1 MCEER
6 GGSVACDA
14 TFGTDP
20 LVMRA
25 DLIESHE
32 RLFFRIQPS
41 GQNILICCCCT
52 WSNGNL
58 PDRKMPISLK
68 KIAILLYFERPSN
81 KHNFFFCRHFN
92 KIN

>member
-32 RLFFRIQPS
+32 TLSQYATFRTKQINLLMLFMVK
-41 GQNILICCCCT
+41 LVICMKEKRQY
-52 WSNGNL
+52 L
-58 PDRKMPISLK
+58 
-68 KIAILLYFERPSN
+68 
-81 KHNFFFCRHFN
+81 
-92 KIN
+92 

>member
-32 RLFFRIQPS
+32 TLFQYATFRTKHI
-41 GQNILICCCCT
+41 
-52 WSNGNL
+52 NL
-58 PDRKMPISLK
+58 LT
-68 KIAILLYFERPSN
+68 LYMV
-81 KHNFFFCRHFN
+81 K
-92 KIN
+92 

>member
-25 DLIESHE
+25 DLIESHDS
-32 RLFFRIQPS
+32 FS
-41 GQNILICCCCT
+41 VC
-52 WSNGNL
+52 NL
-58 PDRKMPISLK
+58 QDKTD
-68 KIAILLYFERPSN
+68 
-81 KHNFFFCRHFN
+81 
-92 KIN
+92 

>member
-32 RLFFRIQPS
+32 IFFQYANF
-41 GQNILICCCCT
+41 GQSILIC
-52 WSNGNL
+52 
-58 PDRKMPISLK
+58 
-68 KIAILLYFERPSN
+68 
-81 KHNFFFCRHFN
+81 
-92 KIN
+92 